1 MALPKAA
8 LRATLS
14 CGTVMSFGVG
24 QPFSC
29 ALATLSCQKAISE
42 PETKKR
48 WSTPPN
54 FIDVTN
60 ASDQSSPAYSFQ
72 RASWE
77 IVSAII
83 TLLYIF
89 ASLYRVPSLFSPS
102 VQCSKFQ
109 VQGVR
114 TKP

>member
-48 WSTPPN
+48 WSTPPS

-77 IVSAII
+77 IVSAILK
-83 TLLYIF
+83 LLHVWFYQLRAGVF
-89 ASLYRVPSLFSPS
+89 YQSAFK
-102 VQCSKFQ
+102 VQMFK
-109 VQGVR
+109 VQR
-114 TKP
+114 